1 MPTYLVN
8 APTMQFLVWQ
18 TLKLSQLIK
27 LPTSVLIQSL
37 CEKCQLSY
45 RPSQNYGDS
54 YQHALN
60 LYRLIEWNEGS
71 YKQNTAVQFTTK
83 SRSSFKRWQKH
94 ENQ

>member
-27 LPTSVLIQSL
+27 LPISVLIQSW
-37 CEKCQLSY
+37 CEKYQLSY

-60 LYRLIEWNEGS
+60 LYRLIEWNES
-71 YKQNTAVQFTTK
+71 TYKQKTAVRFTTK